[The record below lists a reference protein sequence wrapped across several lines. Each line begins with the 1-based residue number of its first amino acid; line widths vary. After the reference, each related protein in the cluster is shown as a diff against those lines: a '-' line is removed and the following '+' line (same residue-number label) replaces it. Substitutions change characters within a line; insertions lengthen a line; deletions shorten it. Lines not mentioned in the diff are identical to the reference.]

1 MLIIIDLPMARLNQV
16 PSIQSNSSYRVCS
29 FWQRLKVFDSHWR
42 PPAGEGRGRERG
54 RGRRDEKRGRE
65 GEMRR
70 DKRGEGKER

>member
-1 MLIIIDLPMARLNQV
+1 M
-16 PSIQSNSSYRVCS
+16 
-29 FWQRLKVFDSHWR
+29 FDSHWR

-70 DKRGEGKER
+70 DEKGGREGEMRRGERDETERWRGLQSERNDLHVR